1 MEAQVIACASLSLA
15 KTNGLSF
22 EREVFLQKRFFLC
35 SLSTVYLLKV
45 FVNLFWRKQVNPSN
59 CQICLFQLNFDKMDC
74 F

>member
-15 KTNGLSF
+15 KTNGLPF

-45 FVNLFWRKQVNPSN
+45 FVNLFW
-59 CQICLFQLNFDKMDC
+59 
-74 F
+74 